1 MGFKIE
7 KGVPMTAPSRDRSG
21 KWKDLLGQMEVG
33 DSVQLESQ
41 TQATSIRN
49 TAKRMGLLVRCQQQ
63 DDGSFRAWRIE

>member
-1 MGFKIE
+1 MFKIE

-21 KWKDLLGQMEVG
+21 RWKDLLRQMEVG

-49 TAKRMGLLVRCQQQ
+49 TAKRMGLLVRYQQQ

>member
-1 MGFKIE
+1 MFKIE

-33 DSVQLESQ
+33 DSVLLESQ

-63 DDGSFRAWRIE
+63 DDDSFRAWRIK